1 MMFMGNGKMR
11 NLQVSQHAK
20 ARAVE
25 RNIKDEELD
34 LVFNYG
40 LDVPAGSGTA
50 RRFLRSHQFKELR
63 NEGYPVKAI
72 ERASRIEII
81 VADGDVLVTC
91 YKSRSGIPSTR
102 RKKRYSRK
110 RINRSAPYVY
120 SINN

>member
-50 RRFLRSHQFKELR
+50 RRFLRSHQFKE
-63 NEGYPVKAI
+63 NEGHTVKAI

-110 RINRSAPYVY
+110 RINRSAPYNY
-120 SINN
+120 SISN